1 MRSTIGARL
10 VRRALTLAALCFPGI
25 LFAAIA
31 LFVANHLWGA
41 IGIGAAFAA
50 IIFYAGLIVVARR
63 RIVARGSR
71 FLAESDPIDF
81 NDPFWRRWM
90 R

>member
-1 MRSTIGARL
+1 MSSSL
-10 VRRALTLAALCFPGI
+10 VRRALTLAVCCFPGVI
-25 LFAAIA
+25 LAAVA

-41 IGIGAAFAA
+41 IGIVAAIAA
-50 IIFYAGLIVVARR
+50 IITCAGLIVVARR
-63 RIVARGSR
+63 RNAVRRSR
-71 FLAESDPIDF
+71 FFSESEPIDF

>member
-1 MRSTIGARL
+1 MRSTTDARL
-10 VRRALTLAALCFPGI
+10 VRRALTLAACCFPGI

-31 LFVANHLWGA
+31 LFAANHLWGA

-63 RIVARGSR
+63 RIAARGSR
-71 FLAESDPIDF
+71 FTESEPIDF